1 MKGWIDC
8 PECDGNGT
16 IEREIFISQSMNNPY
31 GFPDT
36 ESEECRNCAG
46 VGKIEP
52 LEEDE

>member
-1 MKGWIDC
+1 MEHWIDC

-16 IEREIFISQSMNNPY
+16 VEREIFISQSMNNPY

-46 VGKIEP
+46 VGRIEP
-52 LEEDE
+52 LEDDE